1 MAKLP
6 APPTATDEDVRA
18 LLARY
23 NCPVPFHEVR
33 TRFLGNVATPAMSA
47 SPIKMV
53 EDLWGGE
60 LPAFDSIDAANELI
74 SALVMGLWNRLTR
87 HQDRNSPFRLTRIET
102 AATREGLAALAL
114 IRVQEI
120 EGFVHGL
127 FGRQEEIDLPERAH
141 RALDDLGKMR
151 AMFAAVRDFVNNEA
165 KAALLKEMETTLRH
179 MREMTKNAEH
189 AMHTVLL
196 SCKRARR
203 QMLAGMPASKPTMH

>member
-47 SPIKMV
+47 SPIRMV

-114 IRVQEI
+114 IRVKEI

-151 AMFAAVRDFVNNEA
+151 AMFAAVRDFVNDEA
-165 KAALLKEMETTLRH
+165 KAALPKEMETTLRH

>member
-6 APPTATDEDVRA
+6 APPTATDDDVRA

-47 SPIKMV
+47 SPIKIV

-60 LPAFDSIDAANELI
+60 LPAFDSIDGANKLI

-114 IRVQEI
+114 MRVQEI
-120 EGFVHGL
+120 EGFVHGCS
-127 FGRQEEIDLPERAH
+127 GDKKRSICRSAPI
-141 RALDDLGKMR
+141 
-151 AMFAAVRDFVNNEA
+151 
-165 KAALLKEMETTLRH
+165 
-179 MREMTKNAEH
+179 
-189 AMHTVLL
+189 VLL
-196 SCKRARR
+196 MISVRCAPCSQRYET
-203 QMLAGMPASKPTMH
+203 L